1 MPDNNNLARMTVSE
15 ILEQWP
21 RTARVFYQHK
31 MACVGCALA
40 PFYSLEEAVGIYHL
54 SLDQLRHDLLAVI
67 AEESQTHVTLELT
80 PPTFL
85 DHS

>member
-1 MPDNNNLARMTVSE
+1 MPDNNDLAKMMISE

-40 PFYSLEEAVGIYHL
+40 PFYNLEEAVGIYHL
-54 SLDQLRHDLLAVI
+54 SLDELRNDLLAVI
-67 AEESQTHVTLELT
+67 AEESQNHVTLELT
-80 PPTFL
+80 PPPFSH
-85 DHS
+85 HS

>member
-1 MPDNNNLARMTVSE
+1 MPDNNDLASMTISE
-15 ILEQWP
+15 ILDQWP

-54 SLDQLRHDLLAVI
+54 SLDALRNDLLAVI
-67 AEESQTHVTLELT
+67 AEESQNYVTLELT
-80 PPTFL
+80 PPPFP

>member
-1 MPDNNNLARMTVSE
+1 MPDNNDLASMTISE
-15 ILEQWP
+15 ILDQWP

-54 SLDQLRHDLLAVI
+54 SLDELRYDLLAVI
-67 AEESQTHVTLELT
+67 AEESQNYVTLELT
-80 PPTFL
+80 PPPFP

>member
-1 MPDNNNLARMTVSE
+1 MSDNNDLASMTISE
-15 ILEQWP
+15 ILDQWP

-54 SLDQLRHDLLAVI
+54 SLDALRNDLLAVI
-67 AEESQTHVTLELT
+67 AEESQNYVTLELT
-80 PPTFL
+80 PPPFP
-85 DHS
+85 DQS